1 MKKIQFKP
9 DPDPDPD
16 PEVNPNSKKVSPCL
30 K

>member
-1 MKKIQFKP
+1 MKKIQFK
-9 DPDPDPD
+9 PDPDPD